1 MLFSLQTQNIIV
13 SEGLTGG
20 LRILAVVT
28 LLVYEAAYTLGL
40 GPVPLLNLTEVFP
53 AAIRGK
59 CICFISIVIWVTHI
73 IATESVS
80 AMASMFLFFSK
91 YLK

>member
-1 MLFSLQTQNIIV
+1 MQNIVV

-20 LRILAVVT
+20 LRILAVIT
-28 LLVYEAAYTLGL
+28 LLVYEAAYALGL

-53 AAIRGK
+53 VTIRGK
-59 CICFISIVIWVTHI
+59 CISFVSIVICITHI

-80 AMASMFLFFSK
+80 AMASEFLLFLSQTNRFLF
-91 YLK
+91 